1 MKLWKKMGLTA
12 ALAAGF
18 GMAGAGAVNAVTATK
33 NASDT
38 QTTATASNASTASTE
53 KSSGTS
59 AAKNSTAKTA
69 TKTSTSSLKSDSDLS
84 ATETSSD
91 KELTAQ
97 QVAANTMP
105 AMVAITNTSVQNVQ
119 SFFGS
124 STGQTAESISKGTG
138 IIIGEDDK
146 NILIATNA
154 HVISDAQQLSVA
166 FVDNSAASATVVGS
180 DTSADLAVIRV
191 SKSDISS
198 STMKKIRTMSI
209 GSSSDTEVGESVVAI
224 GNALGYGQSVSKGII
239 SAKNRT
245 IETQDETTGQTSE
258 TTGLLQTDAA
268 INPGNSG
275 GALLNMKGE
284 LVGINSAKYAD
295 ESVEGMGYAI
305 PIDKAE
311 PILEKLAKGDS
322 TARGTSS
329 SSKSGS
335 AYLGVT
341 CTGINAEYASYYDIP
356 EGVYIKDVASGSA
369 ADNAGLESGDIII
382 AVGNKKVSSTEGLKK
397 ALAGYKAGDT
407 AKLTIARQSSVSD
420 IFSGNLSDSNYTEGT
435 VTVTFGSSSSAGSSK
450 SGSGSSNSDRSGS
463 RGSSEEQQTAY
474 ANIA

>member
-33 NASDT
+33 NTADT
-38 QTTATASNASTASTE
+38 QTTATASNASTTASTTK
-53 KSSGTS
+53 KSSS
-59 AAKNSTAKTA
+59 SNDSSSKNTTATA
-69 TKTSTSSLKSDSDLS
+69 TKTSSSSLKSDSDLS

-91 KELTAQ
+91 KDLSAE
-97 QVAANTMP
+97 QVAANAMP

-119 SFFGS
+119 SYFGN

-138 IIIGEDDK
+138 IIIGEDSK

-166 FVDNSAASATVVGS
+166 FVDDSAASATVVGS
-180 DTSADLAVIRV
+180 DTSADLAVIKV
-191 SKSDISS
+191 SKSDVSS
-198 STMKKIRTMSI
+198 STMKKIKTMSI
-209 GSSSDTEVGESVVAI
+209 GSSSDTEVGASVVAI

-239 SAKNRT
+239 SAKDRT
-245 IETQDETTGQTSE
+245 IETQDETTGETSE

-284 LVGINSAKYAD
+284 LIGINSAKYAD

-322 TARGTSS
+322 TATTTSS
-329 SSKSGS
+329 SSTGS

-341 CTGINAEYASYYDIP
+341 CTGINSEYSSYYDIP
-356 EGVYIKDVASGSA
+356 EGVYVKSVESGSA
-369 ADNAGLESGDIII
+369 ADNAGLQSGDIII
-382 AVGNKKVSSTEGLKK
+382 AVGNKKVTTTEGLKQ
-397 ALAGYKAGDT
+397 ALASYKAGDS
-407 AKLTIARQSSVSD
+407 AKLTIARESSVSD
-420 IFSGNLSDSNYTEGT
+420 IFGGNLSDSNYTEGT
-435 VTVTFGSSSSAGSSK
+435 VTVTFGSSSSSSAK
-450 SGSGSSNSDRSGS
+450 SGNSGSGNN
-463 RGSSEEQQTAY
+463 GSSSGERQTVY
-474 ANIA
+474 SNIA